1 MLSTLAEA
9 AALVASVFAPS
20 PDNNDAGSG
29 DNHGSQVNIG
39 KVEVNAKVLLV
50 IGSTVFMAASGAEK
64 MMSAGAA
71 TASMVAKTAATAAAA
86 APAAAVAGVA
96 VVAAGAYCAP
106 IAAHAYKAN
115 TRSALGD
122 DTVRMWLRP
131 INQTVVFRVTGGGE
145 AQYAMLD
152 GKFLEESSL
161 EKKLGAW
168 TNLLTPPP
176 GDIAPEDMGLHA
188 RYQRLRKYGDCLR
201 LCRVDAMWHGGY
213 SFCVIQLG
221 SKVECKVH
229 PGKVS
234 EATMEEWLE

>member
-9 AALVASVFAPS
+9 AALVASVFRSS
-20 PDNNDAGSG
+20 PDNNNAGSG
-29 DNHGSQVNIG
+29 DNHGPQVNIG
-39 KVEVNAKVLLV
+39 KR
-50 IGSTVFMAASGAEK
+50 
-64 MMSAGAA
+64 
-71 TASMVAKTAATAAAA
+71 
-86 APAAAVAGVA
+86 VAGVA

-152 GKFLEESSL
+152 GKFSRRAASRKSWE
-161 EKKLGAW
+161 
-168 TNLLTPPP
+168 P
-176 GDIAPEDMGLHA
+176 GRTCSRPA
-188 RYQRLRKYGDCLR
+188 RRYRT
-201 LCRVDAMWHGGY
+201 GGHEAA
-213 SFCVIQLG
+213 CELG